1 MAKSRSPN
9 RDKAFEIFKEHN
21 GEIKNR
27 KIAEILQ
34 EPEKT
39 ISSWKSRD
47 KWIAKLNG
55 SDCSTAKENNC
66 STAKKK
72 RSTSQKLSSALKGNQ
87 NAVGNPGNR
96 NPKYGNKN
104 AVGHGAPLQNDN
116 AVTHGFFRKHFPEDV
131 ADLAVE
137 IMEKDPIDMLLEN
150 ITIQYT
156 AIIRAQRLMFVVDQE
171 DMTKELKKEKSQYE
185 ISKTK
190 DSEGNETTEMVETY
204 GEREY
209 EIQFAWD
216 KHATFM
222 NAQSRA
228 MTTLVNLIEKC
239 DKLAKTEE
247 QQLRI
252 EKLKKEIA
260 AIKIDSDT
268 GQNTEDWKESLMK
281 IAERRR
287 KMKEAEKHE

>member
-1 MAKSRSPN
+1 MVVVAKSRSPN

-47 KWIAKLNG
+47 KWVAKLDG
-55 SDCSTAKENNC
+55 SDCSTAKENDC

-72 RSTSQKLSSALKGNQ
+72 RSTSQKLSAALKGNQ

-104 AVGHGAPLQNDN
+104 AVGHGPPKRNDN
-116 AVTHGFFRKHFPEDV
+116 AVTHGFFRKHFPDEV
-131 ADLAVE
+131 ADLAAE

-156 AIIRAQRLMFVVDQE
+156 AIIRAQRIMFVE
-171 DMTKELKKEKSQYE
+171 SKEEMIKELKK
-185 ISKTK
+185 IR
-190 DSEGNETTEMVETY
+190 SEVFQDDNKAITTVPTEE
-204 GEREY
+204 EY
-209 EIQFAWD
+209 EFQFAWD
-216 KHATFM
+216 RHATFM

-287 KMKEAEKHE
+287 KMKEAEKYE

>member
-9 RDKAFEIFKEHN
+9 RDKAFEIFKEHY

-47 KWIAKLNG
+47 KWVAKLDG
-55 SDCSTAKENNC
+55 SDCSTAKENDC

-131 ADLAVE
+131 ADLAAE
-137 IMEKDPIDMLLEN
+137 IMEKNPIDMLWEN

-171 DMTKELKKEKSQYE
+171 DMTKELKKEKVQYDIDTSE
-185 ISKTK
+185 
-190 DSEGNETTEMVETY
+190 DEEGNKTSEMIETY

-216 KHATFM
+216 KHATFL

-228 MTTLVNLIEKC
+228 MSTLSSLIRDF
-239 DKLAKTEE
+239 DKLANIDDERRMKLE
-247 QQLRI
+247 QMKLGI
-252 EKLKKEIA
+252 EKTKAEVEKLTGKDKDGPIEIM
-260 AIKIDSDT
+260 ITRKS
-268 GQNTEDWKESLMK
+268 
-281 IAERRR
+281 ERS
-287 KMKEAEKHE
+287 